1 MKWED
6 AVKISSNILANC
18 DFVSAQYAEN
28 IIDNFKKCGFL
39 CCKR

>member
-28 IIDNFKKCGFL
+28 IIDILKMWVFML
-39 CCKR
+39 